1 MLRRLLQTPSRRALL
16 AASGAAASL
25 ATAAAAA
32 SAASAEP
39 PPQPAAPPPPPP
51 PASGGYVPAA
61 VTAPFNYVADQV
73 YDYVIAPYAEPSR
86 DKLLPDIPTQIK
98 GREKPTLVISLD
110 GTLIESQWSRQFG
123 WRYIKRPGVDAFLA
137 QLMPHYE
144 LVLWTDSLSTAD
156 QVVDRLDPRRCFRH
170 RLYRDAT
177 TYSGGMHRKDLSAL
191 NRDLSRCLII
201 DCDANSYS
209 LQPGAPRTRLPRH
222 HAPPSTL
229 SAVPS
234 LRPLSPLCGRLSTS
248 PPGRCRLATPPRR
261 CMSCASPR

>member
-1 MLRRLLQTPSRRALL
+1 
-16 AASGAAASL
+16 
-25 ATAAAAA
+25 
-32 SAASAEP
+32 
-39 PPQPAAPPPPPP
+39 
-51 PASGGYVPAA
+51 
-61 VTAPFNYVADQV
+61 
-73 YDYVIAPYAEPSR
+73 VIAPYAEPSR

-209 LQPGAPRTRLPRH
+209 LQPENGVCVSPYDAAADTGQQDQQLTCLLPFLKYLAAGRKLGSVTDFGAELQSLNVDTTLANNGRDFAARVEARFEELRAQGRMPVFDRRGQARFAGSPGGPTIWNRLG
-222 HAPPSTL
+222 
-229 SAVPS
+229 V
-234 LRPLSPLCGRLSTS
+234 GRKE
-248 PPGRCRLATPPRR
+248 
-261 CMSCASPR
+261 